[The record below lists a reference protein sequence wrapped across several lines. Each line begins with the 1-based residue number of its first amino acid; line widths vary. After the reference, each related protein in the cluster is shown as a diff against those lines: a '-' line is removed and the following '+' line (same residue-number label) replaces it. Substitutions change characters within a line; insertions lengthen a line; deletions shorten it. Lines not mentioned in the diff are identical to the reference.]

1 MGRSKGEIIM
11 ANENLS
17 KNAELAIKAQKQK
30 QANAKSAER
39 AELKDITGQT
49 KTVKIMEGTE
59 HEWSMTMR
67 HPGVP
72 TASSILDDAVNRFN
86 NPVPSTLVSDCI
98 DQGIIVSPR
107 ITSTDF
113 FNTHDGFYEVAGQ
126 LYSFLSQRM

>member
-1 MGRSKGEIIM
+1 M
-11 ANENLS
+11 ANENLN
-17 KNAELAIKAQKQK
+17 KNAELAIKAQRQK
-30 QANAKSAER
+30 QANAKSSEKAEV
-39 AELKDITGQT
+39 KSIVGQT
-49 KTVKIMEGTE
+49 KTVKIMEDTK

-98 DQGIIVSPR
+98 DQGIIVSPK
-107 ITSTDF
+107 ITSVDF

-126 LYSFLSQRM
+126 LYSFLTQRM

>member
-1 MGRSKGEIIM
+1 M

-17 KNAELAIKAQKQK
+17 KNAELAIKAQRQK
-30 QANAKSAER
+30 QADAKSTEKAEV
-39 AELKDITGQT
+39 KSIVGQT
-49 KTVKIMEGTE
+49 KTVKIMKDTK

-98 DQGIIVSPR
+98 DQGIIVSPH
-107 ITSTDF
+107 ITSVDF

-126 LYSFLSQRM
+126 LYSFLTQRM

>member
-1 MGRSKGEIIM
+1 M

-30 QANAKSAER
+30 QANAKSTKKAEV
-39 AELKDITGQT
+39 KSIVGQT
-49 KTVKIMEGTE
+49 KTVNIMEGTK

-72 TASSILDDAVNRFN
+72 AASSILDDAVNRFN

-98 DQGIIVSPR
+98 DQGIIVSPK
-107 ITSTDF
+107 ITSVDF
-113 FNTHDGFYEVAGQ
+113 FNTHDGFYEVAGE
-126 LYSFLSQRM
+126 LYSFLTQHM

>member
-1 MGRSKGEIIM
+1 M

-17 KNAELAIKAQKQK
+17 KNAELAIKAQRQK
-30 QANAKSAER
+30 QANAKSTEKAEV
-39 AELKDITGQT
+39 KSIVGQT
-49 KTVKIMEGTE
+49 KTVKIMEDTK

-98 DQGIIVSPR
+98 DKGIIVSPH
-107 ITSTDF
+107 ITSVDF

-126 LYSFLSQRM
+126 LYSFLTQRM

>member
-1 MGRSKGEIIM
+1 M

-17 KNAELAIKAQKQK
+17 KNAELAIKAQRQK
-30 QANAKSAER
+30 QANAKSTEKAEV
-39 AELKDITGQT
+39 KSIVGQT
-49 KTVKIMEGTE
+49 KTVKIMEDTK

-98 DQGIIVSPR
+98 DQGIIVSPH
-107 ITSTDF
+107 ITSVDF

-126 LYSFLSQRM
+126 LYSFLTQRM

>member
-1 MGRSKGEIIM
+1 M

-30 QANAKSAER
+30 QANAKSIEKAEV
-39 AELKDITGQT
+39 KSIVGQT
-49 KTVKIMEGTE
+49 KTVKIMEDTK

-86 NPVPSTLVSDCI
+86 NPTPSTLVSDCI
-98 DQGIIVSPR
+98 DQGIIVSPH
-107 ITSTDF
+107 ITSIDF

-126 LYSFLSQRM
+126 LYSFLTQRM

>member
-1 MGRSKGEIIM
+1 M

-39 AELKDITGQT
+39 DELNDITGLPT
-49 KTVKIMEGTE
+49 TVKILEGTH
-59 HEWSMTMR
+59 HECSKTIS
-67 HPGVP
+67 HPGHP
-72 TASSILDDAVNRFN
+72 PPSSILDDAVNRFN
-86 NPVPSTLVSDCI
+86 NPVPSTLVTDCI

-126 LYSFLSQRM
+126 LYSFLTQRL